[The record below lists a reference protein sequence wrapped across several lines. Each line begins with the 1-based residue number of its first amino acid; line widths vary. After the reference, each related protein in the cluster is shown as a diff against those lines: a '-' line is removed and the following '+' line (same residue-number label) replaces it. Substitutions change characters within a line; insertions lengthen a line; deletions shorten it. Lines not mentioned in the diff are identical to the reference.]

1 MFDYRAI
8 HVALLLWACLFSLIA
23 AVCTAINTSFEPTK
37 RRWLL
42 AMQLSGAVLM
52 GCDALAWAYRGD
64 SGEVGCWMVR
74 VSNFLVFFASDLIL
88 LLFHGYVC
96 CYLFEKN
103 AQARASPQAHCGGG
117 CHRCSGHGA
126 RGGEPVHSPVLHLRR
141 AELLPPHGVT
151 PHLPSRPYGGDD
163 AGRKLSGAVPEKSE
177 PSALPRHALLHR
189 TAVCGGHRAAVHL
202 RHFAGEHRGG
212 YLAHSHF
219 HLLAGGAESENGRAG
234 RGTGREP
241 GGHHAPADTAPLPLQ
256 RADHHQIS
264 LRYTGLSCGR

>member
-96 CYLFEKN
+96 CYLFEKRPSSSVP
-103 AQARASPQAHCGGG
+103 A
-117 CHRCSGHGA
+117 GA
-126 RGGEPVHSPVLHLRR
+126 LRR
-141 AELLPPHGVT
+141 GMPSLLWAWR
-151 PHLPSRPYGGDD
+151 SWW
-163 AGRKLSGAVPEKSE
+163 
-177 PSALPRHALLHR
+177 
-189 TAVCGGHRAAVHL
+189 
-202 RHFAGEHRGG
+202 
-212 YLAHSHF
+212 
-219 HLLAGGAESENGRAG
+219 
-234 RGTGREP
+234 
-241 GGHHAPADTAPLPLQ
+241 
-256 RADHHQIS
+256 
-264 LRYTGLSCGR
+264 

>member
-8 HVALLLWACLFSLIA
+8 HVALLLWAYLFSLIA

-96 CYLFEKN
+96 CYLFEKTPKLERPRRRIAAGYAIAALGMALVVVSQFTHLYYTFD
-103 AQARASPQAHCGGG
+103 AQN
-117 CHRCSGHGA
+117 
-126 RGGEPVHSPVLHLRR
+126 
-141 AELLPPHGVT
+141 
-151 PHLPSRPYGGDD
+151 YY
-163 AGRKLSGAVPEKSE
+163 
-177 PSALPRHALLHR
+177 HR
-189 TAVCGGHRAAVHL
+189 TV
-202 RHFAGEHRGG
+202 
-212 YLAHSHF
+212 
-219 HLLAGGAESENGRAG
+219 
-234 RGTGREP
+234 
-241 GGHHAPADTAPLPLQ
+241 
-256 RADHHQIS
+256 
-264 LRYTGLSCGR
+264 